1 MAGDRVKYII
11 DSDLYIELLRTGRYH
26 DIIAEIYTRETPN
39 IYFSSV
45 VAQELFSGII
55 NETGRKNVEAIVTPF
70 EKTGRIVTPGYA
82 AWKETGHILSK
93 LRAQQPHLK
102 SKLSQMTNDT
112 LIAVSAKSI
121 GATVVTLNSSDFE
134 AIQSVRNFS
143 YITI

>member
-1 MAGDRVKYII
+1 LTKYII

-26 DIIAEIYTRETPN
+26 DIIADIYARETPN

-45 VAQELFSGII
+45 VAQELFSGVISDA
-55 NETGRKNVEAIVTPF
+55 GKKNIEAVVTPF

-82 AWKETGHILSK
+82 VWKETGHILSM
-93 LRAQQPHLK
+93 LRTQKPHLK
-102 SKLSQMTNDT
+102 SKLSQMINDT
-112 LIAVSAKSI
+112 LIAMSAKSI

-143 YITI
+143 YVTI